1 MFSYLT
7 AHYTAFR
14 GRLRQSRVPG
24 MELIEYAL
32 VLMLIVAV
40 ALAVWT
46 HKDKITGWFENLINR
61 VSNKNPAK

>member
-32 VLMLIVAV
+32 LLMLIVAIAIV
-40 ALAVWT
+40 VWNQRT
-46 HKDKITGWFENLINR
+46 TITGWFTKLINT
-61 VSNKNPAK
+61 VNSKKPA

>member
-32 VLMLIVAV
+32 LLMLIVAV
-40 ALAVWT
+40 AIAAWT
-46 HKDKITGWFENLINR
+46 QKDKITGWFTSLINK
-61 VSNKNPAK
+61 VSSNRPA